1 MTEKTNISEAAAKK
15 AARKANPE
23 RQWGNSHGQSLT
35 KFRIKAGELVDLFAE
50 YIEQRMPLPPNT
62 GKGCRVQLPHVEI
75 AFGRMYQAMRQFM
88 DKEENT
94 KKGEE
99 EE

>member
-75 AFGRMYQAMRQFM
+75 AFGKFYQAMREFM
-88 DKEENT
+88 DDE

-99 EE
+99 NE